1 MNGYQID
8 ILEYFI
14 KKLYS
19 PYAKKLSES
28 LAQEYLMKFECSAD
42 KGGYQYHDQGYWI
55 MQNNVVTKLVTC
67 GKNVLRTSS

>member
-28 LAQEYLMKFECSAD
+28 LAQKYLMTFECSTD
-42 KGGYQYHDQGYWI
+42 KGGYQYHGWI